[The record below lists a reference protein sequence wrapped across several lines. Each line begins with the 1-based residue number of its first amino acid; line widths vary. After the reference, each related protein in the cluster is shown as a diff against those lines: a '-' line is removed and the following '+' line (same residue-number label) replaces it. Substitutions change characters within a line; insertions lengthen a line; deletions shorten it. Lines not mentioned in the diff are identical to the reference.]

1 MDDFIEM
8 MLKAAIKDAEKR
20 SNLSSDSESDDEE
33 FAYHAKKIAKANKV
47 LFDAHIAAGFNEEQ
61 ALKLVVTAITGARR

>member
-20 SNLSSDSESDDEE
+20 SNQSSDSESDEE
-33 FAYHAKKIAKANKV
+33 FAYLAKKMAKANKV

>member
-20 SNLSSDSESDDEE
+20 SKQSSDSESDDEV
-33 FAYHAKKIAKANKV
+33 FAYHAKRIAKANKV
-47 LFDAHIAAGFNEEQ
+47 LFDAHVAAGFNEEQ
-61 ALKLVVTAITGARR
+61 ALKLVVTAIKGARR